1 MRRSIRGKVAVV
13 TGAGGGLGRALCLEL
28 AARGAC
34 IAALERNRAALD
46 AVAADISAAGAAVL
60 PGLCDV
66 TDFDSCRAAMAD
78 VERVLGGVD
87 ILINNA
93 GITHRSAFRA
103 TDPAVLGRVMAV
115 NVMGA
120 VHATRA
126 ALDSLIARQGAIV
139 AISSVAGFAPL
150 IARTGYAASKHALH
164 GFFGSLRTELADS
177 GVDITL
183 VCPSFIATG
192 IERAA
197 LGPDGRSARQ
207 PQQIIGARATP
218 DTIAAIVCDAIERRR
233 RLVIP
238 GRVAKLAWFTS
249 RFLPRFYERGMRR
262 RLAGEMV
269 DG

>member
-1 MRRSIRGKVAVV
+1 MRRTIRGKVAVV

-28 AARGAC
+28 AARGAS
-34 IAALERNRAALD
+34 IAPLERDRAALD
-46 AVAADISAAGAAVL
+46 CVAADISAAGATVL
-60 PGLCDV
+60 PRVCDV
-66 TDFDSCRAAMAD
+66 TDFDDCRVAVAD
-78 VERVLGGVD
+78 VERAFGGID

-126 ALDSLIARQGAIV
+126 TLESLIARQGAIV
-139 AISSVAGFAPL
+139 AVSSVAGFAPL

-164 GFFGSLRTELADS
+164 GFFGSLRTELAGT

-197 LGPDGRSARQ
+197 LGPDGRPARQ
-207 PQQIIGARATP
+207 PQQIVGARATP
-218 DTIAAIVCDAIERRR
+218 EAIAAVICDAVEKRR
-233 RLVIP
+233 RLAIP

-249 RFLPRFYERGMRR
+249 RFLPRLYERVMRR